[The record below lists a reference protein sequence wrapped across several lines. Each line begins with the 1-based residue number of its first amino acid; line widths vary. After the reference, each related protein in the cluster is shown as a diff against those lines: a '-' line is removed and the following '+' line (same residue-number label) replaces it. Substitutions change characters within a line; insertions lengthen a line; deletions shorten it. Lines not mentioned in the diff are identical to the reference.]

1 MPGPTYDPRRRR
13 LLTGCSPGIAPP
25 WADAAK
31 LFELCSGCGACAA
44 ACPQGI
50 VVSDGGHPSVDFR
63 RGECT
68 FCGACAGACPAPIF
82 GTVIERP
89 WTLVADIRDSCFAF
103 NGIVCQSCR
112 DSCPESAIRFELAFR
127 SAPRPRVDAQACTGC
142 GACAA
147 GCPAE
152 AIEIGEPV
160 RV

>member
-31 LFELCSGCGACAA
+31 LFELCSGCGACA
-44 ACPQGI
+44 
-50 VVSDGGHPSVDFR
+50 
-63 RGECT
+63 
-68 FCGACAGACPAPIF
+68 GACPAPIF
-82 GTVIERP
+82 DTVTERP

-127 SAPRPRVDAQACTGC
+127 SAPRPRVDAQTCTGC